1 MLLSMSEV
9 LEMKE
14 ELRKYSLEDL
24 TKKVKSLQSVK
35 CRYGKIE
42 KKKSE
47 MELILEKERIVR
59 EVIIEKTERK
69 NFIYE
74 RSKEEIDCMN
84 MEEVM
89 KGIKNIDS
97 ILCIENGK
105 EDKFKNLEKIEKCN
119 MVRGWLIERKE
130 IVSGSSLGK
139 VNISDVLRKI
149 EDCKNLEDLKVWLEE
164 KSKQIIQW
172 WVGGKERSIME
183 ILSIEE
189 LEWIVWWLGCYIENG
204 VGDVNGNEEE
214 IKKLSEKF
222 ENELR
227 GRQYMKKWEEWKDEL
242 YIDGNIKKEYDSSVI
257 VNLEELNIKW
267 LMYLNKEIDEKEL
280 EEEINF
286 VKYRFG
292 RIRKSK

>member
-1 MLLSMSEV
+1 
-9 LEMKE
+9 
-14 ELRKYSLEDL
+14 
-24 TKKVKSLQSVK
+24 
-35 CRYGKIE
+35 
-42 KKKSE
+42 

-164 KSKQIIQW
+164 KSK
-172 WVGGKERSIME
+172 
-183 ILSIEE
+183 
-189 LEWIVWWLGCYIENG
+189 
-204 VGDVNGNEEE
+204 
-214 IKKLSEKF
+214 
-222 ENELR
+222 
-227 GRQYMKKWEEWKDEL
+227 
-242 YIDGNIKKEYDSSVI
+242 
-257 VNLEELNIKW
+257 
-267 LMYLNKEIDEKEL
+267 
-280 EEEINF
+280 
-286 VKYRFG
+286 
-292 RIRKSK
+292 